1 MFAVNFEVIIILFAF
16 LVKSRLCLFF
26 NCLVVLKAES
36 VFSLVVYYL
45 DFEIL
50 CMGILTDVGLLNS
63 GSIISTNSLKLIT
76 DEVSLLLLDEVL
88 LKVPILV

>member
-1 MFAVNFEVIIILFAF
+1 MSNL
-16 LVKSRLCLFF
+16 
-26 NCLVVLKAES
+26 LVVLRLNS
-36 VFSLVVYYL
+36 IFSLFVYYL

-88 LKVPILV
+88 LKVPTLV